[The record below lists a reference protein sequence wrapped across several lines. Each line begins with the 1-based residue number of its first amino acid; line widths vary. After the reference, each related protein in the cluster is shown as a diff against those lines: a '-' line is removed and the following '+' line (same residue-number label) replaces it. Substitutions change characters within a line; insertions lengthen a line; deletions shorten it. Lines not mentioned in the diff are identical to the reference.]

1 MSYISD
7 KSVQQIYD
15 TIKVEDVVGDFVHLK
30 RRGINH
36 IGLCPFHNEKT
47 PSFNVSAAKG
57 IFKCFGCGEGG
68 DAVQFVM
75 KIENLSYPEALRWL
89 AKKYNIQLEEIAPS
103 AEILEKQQAADSLY
117 IVNAFAQEYFQ
128 SQLFE
133 TDYGKSIGLQ
143 YFKERGL
150 REETIRRFGLGYS
163 NGINSDLVQ
172 TSTGKGYKLEIMQS
186 AGLASSAGKDFFR
199 QRVMFPIHNISGK
212 VLGFGGRTLSTD
224 KKTPKY
230 LNTPESEIYHKSK
243 ILYGISQAK
252 KAILQENMCYMV
264 EGYMDVITLSQAGI
278 ENVVAS
284 SGTSLTVGQIQL
296 VKRFSPNLTILYDG
310 DAAGIKAALRGLEL
324 VLEQD
329 LNVRVLLIP
338 DGEDPDSYLQKVGV
352 TAFREF
358 LQKEAVDFILF
369 KTRLLLKDAKND
381 PVKRAELIKDLVE
394 SIAHIPDTLKR
405 SVYVKQCSELM
416 DIGEQILHNEINKRI
431 ASKLKKNLEVENKS
445 NRQDSELPT
454 PLEPGFDETSVFIP
468 EKSRAHDFLEKDI
481 ARILIMFGNKELTQN
496 ETVAEYILIN
506 MSDIIDEFDSPIF
519 AEVVEICIETLS
531 AAKDLKPEIFI
542 QHKNPKISELAINV
556 ISTPYE
562 YSANWE
568 KLNVFL
574 NSQKMPDD
582 NHVAD
587 AKSGILRFKLRKIE
601 RLMEKNQS
609 EIKKVQDEGGNFE
622 EVMKLLKV
630 QQKLIQMRGEIAKE
644 QNTVVLK

>member
-15 TIKVEDVVGDFVHLK
+15 TIKVEEVVGDFVHLK

-36 IGLCPFHNEKT
+36 IGLCPFHHEKT
-47 PSFNVSAAKG
+47 PSFNVSSVKG

-75 KIENLSYPEALRWL
+75 KIENLSYPESLRWL

-103 AEILEKQQAADSLY
+103 AEAMEKQQAADSLY
-117 IVNAFAQEYFQ
+117 IVNAFAQEYFLA
-128 SQLFE
+128 QLFD
-133 TDYGKSIGLQ
+133 TDYGRSIGLQ

-172 TSTGKGYKLEIMQS
+172 TATGKGYKLEIMQS
-186 AGLASSAGKDFFR
+186 AGLASTAGKDFFR
-199 QRVMFPIHNISGK
+199 QRVMFPIHNLSGK
-212 VLGFGGRTLSTD
+212 VLGFGGRTLSSD

-329 LNVRVLLIP
+329 MNVKVLLIP

-352 TAFREF
+352 SAFREF

-369 KTRLLLKDAKND
+369 KTRLLLKDAKDD
-381 PVKRAELIKDLVE
+381 PMKRAELIKELVE

-431 ASKLKKNLEVENKS
+431 AARLKKNLETESKNEQS
-445 NRQDSELPT
+445 DNDLPA
-454 PLEPGFDETSVFIP
+454 PIEPGSDETFSIP
-468 EKSRAHDFLEKDI
+468 EKRRGHEFLEKDI
-481 ARILIMFGNKELTQN
+481 ARILIMFGNRELTPK

-506 MSDIIDEFDSPIF
+506 MSELIDEFDSPLF
-519 AEVVEICIETLS
+519 AELVEICIETLS
-531 AAKDLKPEIFI
+531 AGKELKSEIFI
-542 QHKNPKISELAINV
+542 QHKNPKISELAVNV

-574 NSQKMPDD
+574 SSQKMPEE

-601 RLMEKNQS
+601 RLMEKNQQ
-609 EIKKVQDEGGNFE
+609 EIKKIQEGSGDIE
-622 EVMKLLKV
+622 DLIKLIKV
-630 QQKLIQMRGEIAKE
+630 QQKLIHMRGEIARE
-644 QNTVVLK
+644 QNIVVLK